1 MQALREHTIRAAQPD
16 DLDGVVALLKE
27 ASLSIPGV
35 AEHFEDFIV
44 AERDGTLVG
53 AVGLEMRGRHAF
65 LRSAVVTPA
74 ERGTGIGAALTQ
86 RITEIARERGVETMW
101 LLTTKADGYWK
112 RHGYEYVSR
121 DEVPETVKVS
131 PQFAGACPAS
141 AYAMKRDIA

>member
-1 MQALREHTIRAAQPD
+1 MQALTKHTIRAARPD
-16 DLDGVVALLKE
+16 DLDGVIALLKD

-35 AEHFEDFIV
+35 AEHFADFIV
-44 AERDGTLVG
+44 AEREGALVG
-53 AVGLEMRGRHAF
+53 AVGLEMRGRDAF
-65 LRSAVVTPA
+65 LRSAVVTPS
-74 ERGTGIGAALTQ
+74 ERGTGIGAALTE
-86 RITEIARERGVETMW
+86 RITAIARERGVQVMW

-121 DEVPETVKVS
+121 DQVPEAVKVS